1 LFLLSLVFS
10 LVFLFFSFSRFVVLF
25 SPLCLFLRVCV
36 CFVLNLMLSS
46 ILYVL
51 CSSAILLFVC
61 LFSLLPLFAQP
72 FLWLL

>member
-1 LFLLSLVFS
+1 
-10 LVFLFFSFSRFVVLF
+10 LF